1 MSVIHNDLLLA
12 TDEATGYNLTK
23 SVRFRGSANAYLNKT
38 PSTTATSNQKFTIS
52 FWFKT
57 SLSLTSSNESW
68 FFDCASQNF
77 GLYYNINSKLAL
89 QLAGGAGYIVPT
101 QVLRDPAAWYHIV
114 IAVDTT
120 QATASNRIKYYLNG
134 TQITSFSEATY
145 PSQNATY
152 NWNQSGSSQFIGT
165 NSSATA
171 RSFDGY
177 MAEFYSIDGQQLT
190 PSSFGE
196 TDTITGV
203 WKPKA
208 YTGTYGTNGFYL
220 PFTDVATTSGSNAGL
235 GKDFSGN
242 GNYWTT
248 NNISVTSGATY
259 DSMTDV
265 PTLTSATAA
274 NYCVI
279 NPLDKGT
286 NATVDNGNL
295 RVYSSSGWTSN
306 RGTMSYPSTGKYYFE
321 WVYTSNTPAAMVGIA
336 TYQANKNAQLGSD
349 AFGWGYHYSGDKY
362 NNNTATAYGA
372 SYTTGD
378 VIGVALDMT
387 AGTLTFYKNNTSQGT
402 AFSGLTGVY
411 FPVSAVAGAT
421 AAESPTI
428 NFGQQPFTYTPP
440 TGFVALNTYNL
451 PDSTIVAGNKVMDAT
466 TFTGDGT
473 NPRTITNAG
482 GFKPDLIWQKAR
494 SATWAHTLFDSVR
507 GFDNDKGLY
516 SNLTDAEGA
525 NRNGYASAATSTGY
539 SVATGTS
546 GNQYSNESGTT
557 YVGWQWQAG
566 QGTTSSNTSGTITST
581 VSVNAS
587 AGFSIVTYTGTGSA
601 ATVGH
606 GLGVAPNMIIIKSR
620 SISGS
625 WWIVGQSQM
634 NGGSSPWN
642 YYLQLQATSAQSANS
657 TYWQN
662 TTPSSSV
669 FSVGTSS
676 DVNQSS
682 STYVAYCWSEIAGF
696 SKFGSYT
703 GNGSTDGTFC
713 YTGFKPRFVMVKRT
727 DTTGNWFILDSARN
741 TYNLTN
747 TRLTVEGNFSD
758 DTDPGY
764 AMDFLSNGIKLRSTT
779 NVNISSA
786 NYIYMAFAEN
796 PQKLALA
803 R

>member
-23 SVRFRGSANAYLNKT
+23 SVRLRNSASANLTRT
-38 PSTTATSNQKFTIS
+38 PST
-52 FWFKT
+52 
-57 SLSLTSSNESW
+57 SSNRQTWTWSAW
-68 FFDCASQNF
+68 VKRGSLDSIQYLFGHYSGVNLTALRFVASNAITF
-77 GLYYNINSKLAL
+77 EYYDGTNNP
-89 QLAGGAGYIVPT
+89 YFTTT
-101 QVLRDPAAWYHIV
+101 QVFRDPSAWYHLVAIF
-114 IAVDTT
+114 DTT
-120 QATASNRIKYYLNG
+120 NATATDRMRLYVNG
-134 TQITSFSEATY
+134 TRVTSFSASSNPT
-145 PSQNATY
+145 QNQNGFVNHTVAHAI
-152 NWNQSGSSQFIGT
+152 GS
-165 NSSATA
+165 
-171 RSFDGY
+171 RSDSLSYLDGY
-177 MAEFYSIDGQQLT
+177 ITEVNFIDGQALT

-203 WKPKA
+203 WKPKR

>member
-248 NNISVTSGATY
+248 NNISVTTGATY

-265 PTLTSATAA
+265 PTLTSATTA

-279 NPLDKGT
+279 NPLDKGA

-306 RGTMSYPSTGKYYFE
+306 RGTMAFPTTGKYYFE
-321 WVYTSNTPAAMVGIA
+321 WIFTDNTPAAMVGIA
-336 TYQANKNAQLGSD
+336 TSQAGTSTQLGGD
-349 AFGWGYHYSGDKY
+349 AYGWGYHYNGNKY
-362 NNNTATAYGA
+362 NNNSGVAYGA
-372 SYTTGD
+372 TYTTGD
-378 VIGVALDMT
+378 VIGVAFD
-387 AGTLTFYKNNTSQGT
+387 AGTGALEFYKNNTSQGVAYT
-402 AFSGLTGVY
+402 GLTTATY
-411 FPVSAVAGAT
+411 FPVSAVAGST
-421 AAESPTI
+421 AAQGPTI
-428 NFGQQPFTYTPP
+428 NFGQRGFLYTPP
-440 TGFVALNTYNL
+440 TGYVALNTYNL

-466 TFTGDGT
+466 TYTGT
-473 NPRTITNAG
+473 SAAQNITNAG
-482 GFKPDLIWQKAR
+482 GFKPDLVWTKSR
-494 SATWAHTLFDSVR
+494 SDVTYNGLTDSVR
-507 GFDNDKGLY
+507 GVSKALF
-516 SNLTDAEGA
+516 SNATDAESSSA
-525 NRNGYASAATSTGY
+525 NNYVTAFNSNGFGVNQGSVSGYTGY
-539 SVATGTS
+539 
-546 GNQYSNESGTT
+546 T

-566 QGTTSSNTSGTITST
+566 QGTTSSNTSGSITST

-587 AGFSIVTYTGTGSA
+587 AGFSIVTWTAGSTSSTQ
-601 ATVGH
+601 TVGH
-606 GLGVAPNMIIIKSR
+606 GLGVAPSFIITKSR
-620 SISGS
+620 TDAAGYWTVYHPVLASGY
-625 WWIVGQSQM
+625 
-634 NGGSSPWN
+634 NLF
-642 YYLQLQATSAQSANS
+642 LQLNAAAGTGTSGGWLAAP
-657 TYWQN
+657 T
-662 TTPSSSV
+662 SSV
-669 FSVGTSS
+669 ITLQAGTSS
-676 DVNQSS
+676 NINVNDGDM
-682 STYVAYCWSEIAGF
+682 VGYCWSEIAGF

-703 GNGSTDGTFC
+703 GNGSSSGPFI
-713 YTGFKPRFVMVKRT
+713 YTGFKPAFILVKCTSAVEEWYIGDNKRNLYNESAMGFLRPNTTGTETTTDWYKFYSNGFQMTYPGT
-727 DTTGNWFILDSARN
+727 DTNGSGR
-741 TYNLTN
+741 TYM
-747 TRLTVEGNFSD
+747 
-758 DTDPGY
+758 Y
-764 AMDFLSNGIKLRSTT
+764 A
-779 NVNISSA
+779 
-786 NYIYMAFAEN
+786 AFAEN
-796 PQKLALA
+796 PFKNSLA